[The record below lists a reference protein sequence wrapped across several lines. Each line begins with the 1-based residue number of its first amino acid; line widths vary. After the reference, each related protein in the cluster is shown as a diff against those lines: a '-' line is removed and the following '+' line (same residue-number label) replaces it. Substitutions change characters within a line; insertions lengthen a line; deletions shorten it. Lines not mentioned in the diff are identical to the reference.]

1 MDRLKEFALDV
12 LALIIAI
19 ILGGVS
25 FFILGVIAY
34 GIIMYIPSA
43 FASGVIWLYI
53 GFTLGLIVIV
63 VLMML
68 GLSWATDFVDE
79 RYYKWKRKRKKAD
92 K

>member
-34 GIIMYIPSA
+34 SIICMVGEAIQTKIFLSSVLFFVGMIIFIIVTA
-43 FASGVIWLYI
+43 LGV
-53 GFTLGLIVIV
+53 
-63 VLMML
+63 
-68 GLSWATDFVDE
+68 SWATNFVDD
-79 RYYKWKRKRKKAD
+79 RYNKWKRNRKKAD

>member
-1 MDRLKEFALDV
+1 MDRLKVFALDV

-25 FFILGVIAY
+25 FFILGGVVY
-34 GIIMYIPSA
+34 SIISMVGEAIQAKIFLSSVL
-43 FASGVIWLYI
+43 FFI
-53 GFTLGLIVIV
+53 GMIIFIIVTVLGT
-63 VLMML
+63 
-68 GLSWATDFVDE
+68 SWAMEFVDE